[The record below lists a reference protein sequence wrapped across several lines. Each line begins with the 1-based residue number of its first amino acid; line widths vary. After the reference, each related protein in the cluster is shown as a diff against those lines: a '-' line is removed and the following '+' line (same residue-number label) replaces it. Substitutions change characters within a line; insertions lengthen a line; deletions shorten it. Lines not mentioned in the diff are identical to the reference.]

1 MNKTSKIYISGHRG
15 LVGSHLLN
23 RLKAEGFEN
32 IITKTRQELDLLNQA
47 DVLKFFEKEKPDF
60 VFLAAAKVGGIM
72 ANMTQQGAFLY
83 ENLQIQNNIIHS
95 SYLNGVKKLLFLGS
109 SCIYPRNC
117 PQPMKEEYLMTGDVE
132 PTNYGYA
139 IAKIAGLKMCQ
150 AYNEQYGTNYITV
163 MPTNLYG
170 SGDNFDP
177 QGSHVLPALI
187 RKFATAVKNGD
198 KEVVLWGSGTPRR
211 EFLHAQDL
219 AEACIFLMNND
230 KVNKDTG
237 LINIGVGDDISILE
251 LAQIVKKIS
260 GFNGEIILDK
270 TKPDGMMRKLL
281 DVSKINNLEWRA
293 KIDIND
299 GIRQTYDYFL
309 KTHEL

>member
-1 MNKTSKIYISGHRG
+1 MQKSAKIYIAGHNG
-15 LVGSHLLN
+15 LVGSHLMA
-23 RLKAEGFEN
+23 RLKSNGYEN

-139 IAKIAGLKMCQ
+139 IAKIAGLKMCK

-170 SGDNFDP
+170 SGDNFDEKH
-177 QGSHVLPALI
+177 SHALAGLI
-187 RKFATAVKNGD
+187 RKIHIAKARSD
-198 KEVVLWGSGTPRR
+198 KEYTLWGSGKARR
-211 EFLHAQDL
+211 EWLYID
-219 AEACIFLMNND
+219 D
-230 KVNKDTG
+230 
-237 LINIGVGDDISILE
+237 LINALLFILQNDINEFVNIGCGYDFSMLE
-251 LAQIVKKIS
+251 LANKIS
-260 GFNGEIILDK
+260 RIIGFEGKIILDES
-270 TKPDGMMRKLL
+270 KPDGMPQKLL
-281 DVSKINNLEWRA
+281 DVSKLSNLGWKA
-293 KIDIND
+293 KMDIED

-309 KTHEL
+309 KTYEL

>member
-1 MNKTSKIYISGHRG
+1 MKKQAKIYIAGHNG
-15 LVGSHLLN
+15 LVGSHLWQ
-23 RLKAEGFEN
+23 RLQEQGYEN
-32 IITKTRQELDLLNQA
+32 IITKTRAELDLLNQA

-83 ENLQIQNNIIHS
+83 ENLQIQNNIIQS

-150 AYNEQYGTNYITV
+150 SYNEQYGTNYITV

-170 SGDNFDP
+170 PGDNFDEKH
-177 QGSHVLPALI
+177 SHAFAGLI
-187 RKFATAVKNGD
+187 RKIHTAKKNGD
-198 KEVVLWGSGTPRR
+198 KEYILWGSGKARR
-211 EFLHAQDL
+211 EWLHIDDL
-219 AEACIFLMNND
+219 TDSLIFIFENNI
-230 KVNKDTG
+230 TEFT
-237 LINIGVGDDISILE
+237 NIGCGYDFSMLE
-251 LAQIVKKIS
+251 LAGKIANII
-260 GFNGEIILDK
+260 GFKGEIKLDLSR
-270 TKPDGMMRKLL
+270 PDGMPQKLL
-281 DVSKINNLEWRA
+281 DVSKINNLGWKA
-293 KIDIND
+293 KIDIEE

-309 KTHEL
+309 KTYEL